1 MTTLGAKLRQRSGS
15 TQAPP
20 ASPSSS
26 GSSHQLAAPFAN
38 AVDIC
43 VAMRRRCRSRS
54 GRREERSW
62 HEKGGPRAALLRL
75 RGTRRTFAGIVPV
88 NVRRVELLQLDA
100 GASLL
105 ELALELVALVALD
118 ALLDCLR
125 RLVDERL
132 RLLETQAGRRADDLD
147 DLDLLVAGAGQD
159 DVDRGR
165 LLLGSGAV
173 GAAGARRGSG
183 GCDCCRGDA
192 ELLLES
198 LDALGEL
205 SHRNALELLNPILRA
220 GCHQLSPSSFEVSS
234 ACSGAGIGW
243 FGISSAAP
251 GSGASAG
258 AEGVSSAPTAS
269 AADGSGSASAAGASA
284 AGASGSAAA
293 AGSASAVGAS
303 ASAAGASASAAG
315 SASAV
320 GASASAAGASAS
332 A

>member
-1 MTTLGAKLRQRSGS
+1 MTTLGAKLRQGSGS
-15 TQAPP
+15 SQAPP

-54 GRREERSW
+54 ARRQERSS
-62 HEKGGPRAALLRL
+62 HEKGGPRAALLRS

-100 GASLL
+100 GSGLL
-105 ELALELVALVALD
+105 ELALELVGLVALD
-118 ALLDCLR
+118 ALLDRFR
-125 RLVDERL
+125 RLVDEGL
-132 RLLETQAGRRADDLD
+132 RLLEAQAGRRADDLD
-147 DLDLLVAGAGQD
+147 DLDLLVAGAGQY

-173 GAAGARRGSG
+173 GTAGARRGSS

-192 ELLLES
+192 ELLLEG

-205 SHRNALELLNPILRA
+205 GHRNALELLNPILRA

-243 FGISSAAP
+243 FGISSAAA

-284 AGASGSAAA
+284 SAA
-293 AGSASAVGAS
+293 GAS
-303 ASAAGASASAAG
+303 ASAAGASAAGASSAASAAG
-315 SASAV
+315 ASISAA
-320 GASASAAGASAS
+320 GASASAAGAASTSA
-332 A
+332 AGA

>member
-1 MTTLGAKLRQRSGS
+1 MTTLGAKLRQGSGS
-15 TQAPP
+15 SQAPP
-20 ASPSSS
+20 ASPGSS
-26 GSSHQLAAPFAN
+26 GSSHPLAAPFAN

-118 ALLDCLR
+118 ALLDRLR

-132 RLLETQAGRRADDLD
+132 RLLETQARRRADDLD
-147 DLDLLVAGAGQD
+147 HLDLLVAGAGQD

-173 GAAGARRGSG
+173 GAAGARRG
-183 GCDCCRGDA
+183 R
-192 ELLLES
+192 
-198 LDALGEL
+198 
-205 SHRNALELLNPILRA
+205 RRRA
-220 GCHQLSPSSFEVSS
+220 GPPPREQRLRLRPRRRRTPPR
-234 ACSGAGIGW
+234 
-243 FGISSAAP
+243 AP
-251 GSGASAG
+251 
-258 AEGVSSAPTAS
+258 
-269 AADGSGSASAAGASA
+269 
-284 AGASGSAAA
+284 
-293 AGSASAVGAS
+293 
-303 ASAAGASASAAG
+303 
-315 SASAV
+315 
-320 GASASAAGASAS
+320 
-332 A
+332 